1 MPDDSLSDH
10 NPPALTSTSETDE
23 FYENDGDEE
32 DSDARGAP
40 RFDLSTDGPLFFTHF
55 SIIIV
60 CGITLIL
67 GKNGTVRVS
76 EEYTCLKPSIVA
88 FCVGIVVQI
97 ALIAPLELARRIAQL
112 WFWRELTV
120 TGMSFR
126 SMMCTWSVIYSNSYR
141 GAEDLLKGVGPIS
154 AFLMLVYLLEVAVVG
169 AIGSLYQTTDV
180 TILKASGILPLV
192 YPLQDS
198 SKSLASAT
206 VPVELASRAFLNFVK
221 AYDPMTLEGL
231 VYGNGTCHST
241 GDVPAAG
248 AEKYCSA
255 VVLSP
260 LTGLRL
266 TLSGEAKP
274 NPIVWTPL
282 AEGDTIEAQSTI
294 LEANVECRPSH
305 DDIWW
310 GSVSDPS
317 EVYLF
322 MNVTLNGAVETRQS
336 YFQLYTA
343 ETSNVT
349 TPQVQTVMFTEAGS
363 NDPVV
368 DDSGALLFGI
378 LALNFDDYGATSPL
392 TLPLRDGPGTRDVG
406 MLLCSAQLGLST
418 ADTIFEVTQM
428 DPACQVNLRSASDGS
443 RTPYP
448 MTTDTNYGY
457 ASALYLFQTL
467 YVMTCDI
474 LPCVLSGNSP
484 PVFDILIGL
493 LAPSTDAD
501 GKQVF
506 KINVP
511 QIASSLSQLIARLM
525 TGFAAAPAFPTDLT
539 PPITAATTEA
549 RVFQTGV
556 VKQVFTSPV
565 CNIVLSIGAASALLV
580 MLLLA
585 LGGRQW
591 RLGGS
596 TESVYLLL
604 QALPAQKLPNISA
617 KDWRDAHLGKI
628 KDAARSVH
636 VKGVPDGKRMRLT
649 LSSNPRKPD
658 KRAAKK
664 GETLPAVV
672 TASKETKREEV

>member
-1 MPDDSLSDH
+1 M
-10 NPPALTSTSETDE
+10 
-23 FYENDGDEE
+23 
-32 DSDARGAP
+32 
-40 RFDLSTDGPLFFTHF
+40 F
-55 SIIIV
+55 S
-60 CGITLIL
+60 
-67 GKNGTVRVS
+67 
-76 EEYTCLKPSIVA
+76 
-88 FCVGIVVQI
+88 
-97 ALIAPLELARRIAQL
+97 
-112 WFWRELTV
+112 
-120 TGMSFR
+120 
-126 SMMCTWSVIYSNSYR
+126 
-141 GAEDLLKGVGPIS
+141 
-154 AFLMLVYLLEVAVVG
+154 
-169 AIGSLYQTTDV
+169 
-180 TILKASGILPLV
+180 
-192 YPLQDS
+192 
-198 SKSLASAT
+198 
-206 VPVELASRAFLNFVK
+206 
-221 AYDPMTLEGL
+221 
-231 VYGNGTCHST
+231 
-241 GDVPAAG
+241 
-248 AEKYCSA
+248 
-255 VVLSP
+255 
-260 LTGLRL
+260 
-266 TLSGEAKP
+266 
-274 NPIVWTPL
+274 
-282 AEGDTIEAQSTI
+282 
-294 LEANVECRPSH
+294 
-305 DDIWW
+305 
-310 GSVSDPS
+310 
-317 EVYLF
+317 
-322 MNVTLNGAVETRQS
+322 
-336 YFQLYTA
+336 
-343 ETSNVT
+343 
-349 TPQVQTVMFTEAGS
+349 EAGS

-392 TLPLRDGPGTRDVG
+392 TLPLKDGPGTRDVG

-418 ADTIFEVTQM
+418 ADTVFEVTQV
-428 DPACQVNLRSASDGS
+428 DPACQVNLRSVSGGS

-474 LPCVLSGNSP
+474 LPCVLSGTSP

-493 LAPSTDAD
+493 LAPSTDAS
-501 GKQVF
+501 GEQVY
-506 KINVP
+506 KIDLP

-525 TGFAAAPAFPTDLT
+525 TGFATAPAFPTNLT

-549 RVFQTGV
+549 RVYQTGV

-658 KRAAKK
+658 KRAAKA
-664 GETLPAVV
+664 GETLPAVI
-672 TASKETKREEV
+672 TASKETKGEEV